1 MSLLP
6 VKAFSLW
13 RWIIILVA
21 LDQLSRAWVR
31 TNMAAGGQIHVLG
44 AWFSIHFI
52 PNTKGFSWFM
62 PELPHW
68 VSRVYILLL
77 AAIAAA
83 AWPAWRYYERRYRL
97 DGWAQAAF
105 VTLTAACCGHVA
117 EAMLVPY
124 TTDFLQI
131 LDSPCANFADVYA
144 HVGLVF
150 LVIAMI
156 KLKGRIRRDAQA
168 SRRTGM

>member
-1 MSLLP
+1 MLER
-6 VKAFSLW
+6 KYTFLW
-13 RWIIILVA
+13 AGVLILTV

-31 TNMAAGGQIHVLG
+31 LSMVPGEQIKVLG

-68 VSRVYILLL
+68 VSQVYILLL
-77 AAIAAA
+77 AAIALA
-83 AWPAWRYYERRYRL
+83 AWPVWRHYERRYHL

-117 EAMLVPY
+117 EAVLVPY
-124 TTDFLQI
+124 TTDFLQV

-150 LVIAMI
+150 LVIAVI
-156 KLKGRIRRDAQA
+156 KLKAGIRRDGQA
-168 SRRTGM
+168 SRRFL